1 MKKWPTHQAYIWER
15 VPFLRLLLPLIAGV
29 LLYSSFQAVSFIG
42 VSVIAL
48 IGFVVFALAAFAKSL
63 KQWMQ
68 YVRFTAVN
76 VMLIASAW
84 LLCYFNDIRNDK
96 TWFANAKAEAFVAR
110 VVNTPAEKEKT
121 WKLEVEILRTM
132 QGNAVNASEGK
143 AFVYVYKDEPALS
156 IHQGDTIILPDKW
169 QMIKRSG
176 NPFEFDYAAY
186 CNRNNIY
193 HQQFL
198 AANEIVQHAKTNPDD
213 LPLIQRM
220 HNWSVAAIARY
231 IKDAKVLGL
240 MQAMLVGEEANMDAD
255 LRQAY
260 SETGII
266 HIVAISGSHISFF
279 FLLITFLLRWIK
291 HKKWQWVKYIAAIPL
306 VWVYVMMSGAPPSAV
321 RAALMFSILGIG
333 FAFDKSSHSLN
344 HLLATAFILLCAEPM
359 WLYAIGFQLSFVAV
373 LSLIIF
379 YRSIY
384 KLYVPTNIVLRTLWQ
399 VIAASI
405 AAELLV
411 APLVVYYFH
420 LFPLQFIVANVVA
433 YLFMGIALIGGVL
446 LVAVSAVP
454 AIAILLARAIEW
466 VVTVFNN
473 LVYWL
478 QNVNPSPF
486 SFLQIDGV
494 ELLFLY
500 GVIAGIG
507 YYLLQK
513 NKRGL
518 YVGLASVVVLLV
530 LFNLDEW
537 DALHQHKLV
546 VYNINKINHVELI
559 EGKKHWVINTDT
571 IIDERKKNYVLKPAH
586 CGYGVWN
593 DRRYKNGRLFVVG
606 GKKVFVLDAMVGGD
620 SKFPVDYVIINFAA
634 CAEDVALVQA
644 MYSPMQIVLGNNI
657 SRTKQEAIATDASI
671 KGINIWVVS
680 RNGAFIL

>member
-1 MKKWPTHQAYIWER
+1 MKKWPTHEAYIWER
-15 VPFLRLLLPLIAGV
+15 VPFLRLLLPLVVGIQGYRYFSDFDLSVALAVVFISTLLFGV
-29 LLYSSFQAVSFIG
+29 FAFTKSIKKPLQYMRFASLH
-42 VSVIAL
+42 IAL
-48 IGFVVFALAAFAKSL
+48 IAA
-63 KQWMQ
+63 
-68 YVRFTAVN
+68 
-76 VMLIASAW
+76 AW
-84 LLCYFNDIRNDK
+84 LLCYFNDIRNNND
-96 TWFANAKAEAFVAR
+96 WFANERAEAFIAS

-121 WKLEVEILRTM
+121 WKLEVEVLHTIDGGT
-132 QGNAVNASEGK
+132 VKVSEGK
-143 AFVYVYKDEPALS
+143 AFVYVFKDEHPLN
-156 IHQGDTIILPDKW
+156 IHQGDTIMLPDKW
-169 QMIKRSG
+169 QLIKRSG

-193 HQQFL
+193 YQQFL
-198 AANEIVQHAKTNPDD
+198 AANEIALFAKTFPEN
-213 LPLIQRM
+213 LPFIQRL

-231 IKDAKVLGL
+231 IKDEKVLGL

-279 FLLITFLLRWIK
+279 FLLITFLLGWIK
-291 HKKWQWVKYIAAIPL
+291 HKKWQWVKYVAAIPL
-306 VWVYVMMSGAPPSAV
+306 VWVYVIMSGAPPSAV

-373 LSLIIF
+373 LSLILF
-379 YRSIY
+379 YRPIY
-384 KLYVPTNIVLRTLWQ
+384 KLYVPVNVVLRTLWQ
-399 VIAASI
+399 VVAASI

-433 YLFMGIALIGGVL
+433 YLFMGFALIGGVL
-446 LVAVSAVP
+446 LVALSAITP
-454 AIAILLARAIEW
+454 IATLLANAIEW
-466 VVTVFNN
+466 IVTVFNN

-478 QNVNPSPF
+478 QHANPRAF
-486 SFLQIDGV
+486 NFLQIDGA
-494 ELLFLY
+494 ELLLLY
-500 GVIAGIG
+500 VVITGVG

-518 YVGLASVVVLLV
+518 YVGLVSMVVLLA

-537 DALHQHKLV
+537 KALHQRNLV
-546 VYNINKINHVELI
+546 VYNINKINHIELI
-559 EGKKHWVINTDT
+559 DGKNHWVINTDT

-586 CGYGVWN
+586 CGYGVWRSR
-593 DRRYKNGRLFVVG
+593 DYKNDRLFVVR
-606 GKKVFVLDAMVGGD
+606 GKKILVLDAIEGGD
-620 SKFPVDYVIINFAA
+620 SKFPIDYVIINFAA
-634 CAEDVALVQA
+634 RAEDIAQVQA
-644 MYSPMQIVLGNNI
+644 MYSPVQIVLGNNI
-657 SRTKQEAIATDASI
+657 SRTKQEAIAADARA
-671 KGINIWVVS
+671 KGINIWAVS

>member
-1 MKKWPTHQAYIWER
+1 MKKWPTHEAYIWER
-15 VPFLRLLLPLIAGV
+15 VPFLRLLLPLVAGILVYRYFSGFDLSIV
-29 LLYSSFQAVSFIG
+29 LTVAFISMALFG
-42 VSVIAL
+42 VFAFTKSTKQHVQYLRFASLHIAL
-48 IGFVVFALAAFAKSL
+48 IAA
-63 KQWMQ
+63 
-68 YVRFTAVN
+68 
-76 VMLIASAW
+76 AW
-84 LLCYFNDIRNDK
+84 TLCYFNDIRNNKYWYGNKKVD
-96 TWFANAKAEAFVAR
+96 AFTAS

-121 WKLEVEILRTM
+121 WKLEVEVLHTIDGGT
-132 QGNAVNASEGK
+132 VKVSEGK
-143 AFVYVYKDEPALS
+143 AFVYVFKDEHALN
-156 IHQGDTIILPDKW
+156 IHQGDTIMLPDKW
-169 QMIKRSG
+169 QLIKRSG

-198 AANEIVQHAKTNPDD
+198 AANEIILFAKTPSEN
-213 LPLIQRM
+213 LPFIRRL
-220 HNWSVAAIARY
+220 HNWSVAAIAKY
-231 IKDAKVLGL
+231 IKDEKVLGL

-279 FLLITFLLRWIK
+279 FLLITFLLGWIK

-373 LSLIIF
+373 LSLILF
-379 YRSIY
+379 YKPIY
-384 KLYVPTNIVLRTLWQ
+384 KLYVPVNIVLRTLWQ
-399 VIAASI
+399 VVAASI

-433 YLFMGIALIGGVL
+433 YLFMGFALIGGVL
-446 LVAVSAVP
+446 LVALSAITP
-454 AIAILLARAIEW
+454 LATLLANAIEW
-466 VVTVFNN
+466 IVTVFNN
-473 LVYWL
+473 LVYRL
-478 QNVNPSPF
+478 QHANPRAF
-486 SFLQIDGV
+486 NFLQIDGV
-494 ELLFLY
+494 ELVLLY
-500 GVIAGIG
+500 VTITGIG

-518 YVGLASVVVLLV
+518 YVGLASTVVSLA

-537 DALHQHKLV
+537 KALHQHNLV

-559 EGKKHWVINTDT
+559 DGKKHWVINTDT

-586 CGYGVWN
+586 CGYGVWSS
-593 DRRYKNGRLFVVG
+593 RGYKNDRLFVVR
-606 GKKVFVLDAMVGGD
+606 GKRALVLDAMVLGD
-620 SKFPVDYVIINFAA
+620 SKFPVDYVIVNFAA
-634 CAEDVALVQA
+634 RAEDIAQVQA
-644 MYSPMQIVLGNNI
+644 MYSPVQIVLGNNI
-657 SRTKQEAIATDASI
+657 SRTKQEAIAADART
-671 KGINIWVVS
+671 KGINIWAVS

>member
-29 LLYSSFQAVSFIG
+29 LLYSSFQAIGFIG

-110 VVNTPAEKEKT
+110 VVNTPAGKEKT

-132 QGNAVNASEGK
+132 QGNAVKASEGK
-143 AFVYVYKDEPALS
+143 AFVYVYKHEHALS
-156 IHQGDTIILPDKW
+156 IHQGDTIMLPDKW

-198 AANEIVQHAKTNPDD
+198 AANEIVLFAKTNPDD

-231 IKDAKVLGL
+231 IKDEKVLGL
-240 MQAMLVGEEANMDAD
+240 MQAMLVGEEANMDTD

-279 FLLITFLLRWIK
+279 FLLITFLLGWIK

-379 YRSIY
+379 YRPIY
-384 KLYVPTNIVLRTLWQ
+384 KLYVPVNVVLRTLWQ
-399 VIAASI
+399 VVAASI

-446 LVAVSAVP
+446 LVALSAITPV
-454 AIAILLARAIEW
+454 ATALAGAIEW
-466 VVTVFNN
+466 IVTVFNN

-657 SRTKQEAIATDASI
+657 SRTKQEAIVTDASA
-671 KGINIWVVS
+671 KGINIWAVS

>member
-1 MKKWPTHQAYIWER
+1 MKKWPTHEAYIWER
-15 VPFLRLLLPLIAGV
+15 VPFLRLLLPLVAGILAYRYFSVFDLSVV
-29 LLYSSFQAVSFIG
+29 LAVVFISTLLFG
-42 VSVIAL
+42 IFAFTKSTKQPVQYLRFASLHIAL
-48 IGFVVFALAAFAKSL
+48 IAA
-63 KQWMQ
+63 
-68 YVRFTAVN
+68 
-76 VMLIASAW
+76 AW
-84 LLCYFNDIRNDK
+84 VLCYFNDIRNNKD
-96 TWFANAKAEAFVAR
+96 WFANEQAKAFVAR
-110 VVNTPAEKEKT
+110 VINAPVEKEKT
-121 WKLEVEILRTM
+121 WKLEVEVLRVI
-132 QGNAVNASEGK
+132 QVGKVKASEGK
-143 AFVYVYKDEPALS
+143 AFVYVFKDEHALN
-156 IHQGDTIILPDKW
+156 IHQGDTIMLPDKW
-169 QMIKRSG
+169 QLIKRSG
-176 NPFEFDYAAY
+176 NPFEFDYTAY

-193 HQQFL
+193 YQQFL
-198 AANEIVQHAKTNPDD
+198 AANEIVLFAKTVPEN
-213 LPLIQRM
+213 LPFIQRL

-231 IKDAKVLGL
+231 IKDEQVLGL

-279 FLLITFLLRWIK
+279 FLLITFLLGWIK

-373 LSLIIF
+373 LSLILF
-379 YRSIY
+379 YRPIY
-384 KLYVPTNIVLRTLWQ
+384 KLYVPVNVVLRTLWQ
-399 VIAASI
+399 VVAASI

-433 YLFMGIALIGGVL
+433 YLFMGFALIGGVL
-446 LVAVSAVP
+446 LVLLSAITPV
-454 AIAILLARAIEW
+454 ATVLANAIEW
-466 VVTVFNN
+466 IVTVFNN
-473 LVYWL
+473 LVFWL
-478 QNVNPSPF
+478 QNINPRSF

-494 ELLFLY
+494 ELALLY
-500 GVIAGIG
+500 VVITGVG

-518 YVGLASVVVLLV
+518 YVGLASTVVLLA

-537 DALHQHKLV
+537 KALHQHNLI
-546 VYNINKINHVELI
+546 VYNINKINHIELI
-559 EGKKHWVINTDT
+559 DGKKHWVINTDT

-586 CGYGVWN
+586 CGYGVWSS
-593 DRRYKNGRLFVVG
+593 RGYKNDKLFVLS
-606 GKKVFVLDAMVGGD
+606 GKRVLVLDSKVGAD
-620 SKFPVDYVIINFAA
+620 SKVSVDYVIVNFAA
-634 CAEDVALVQA
+634 RAEDIAQVQA
-644 MYSPMQIVLGNNI
+644 MYSPVQIVLGNNI
-657 SRTKQEAIATDASI
+657 SRTKQEAIVTDART
-671 KGINIWVVS
+671 KGINIWAVS

>member
-1 MKKWPTHQAYIWER
+1 MKKWPTHEAYIWER
-15 VPFLRLLLPLIAGV
+15 VPFLRLLLPLVAGILVYRYFSVFDLSVV
-29 LLYSSFQAVSFIG
+29 LAVVFISTLLFG
-42 VSVIAL
+42 IFAFTKSTNQLVQYLRFASLHIAL
-48 IGFVVFALAAFAKSL
+48 IAA
-63 KQWMQ
+63 
-68 YVRFTAVN
+68 
-76 VMLIASAW
+76 AW
-84 LLCYFNDIRNDK
+84 VLCYFNDIRNDK
-96 TWFANAKAEAFVAR
+96 DWFANKQAKAFVAR
-110 VVNTPAEKEKT
+110 VVSTPAEKERT
-121 WKLEVEILRTM
+121 WKLEVEVLRTIDA
-132 QGNAVNASEGK
+132 NTVKASEGK
-143 AFVYVYKDEPALS
+143 AFVYVFKDEHLLN
-156 IHQGDTIILPDKW
+156 IHQGDTIMLPDKW

-198 AANEIVQHAKTNPDD
+198 AANEIVLFAKT
-213 LPLIQRM
+213 LPQNLPFIQRL

-231 IKDAKVLGL
+231 IKDEQVLGL

-279 FLLITFLLRWIK
+279 FLLITFLLGWIK

-373 LSLIIF
+373 LSLILF
-379 YRSIY
+379 YRPIY
-384 KLYVPTNIVLRTLWQ
+384 KLYVPVNVVLRRLWQ
-399 VIAASI
+399 VVAASL

-411 APLVVYYFH
+411 SPLVVYYFH
-420 LFPLQFIVANVVA
+420 LFPLQFIVANVIA
-433 YLFMGIALIGGVL
+433 YLFMGFALIGGVL
-446 LVAVSAVP
+446 LVALSSLVP
-454 AIAILLARAIEW
+454 VATLLGSAIELI
-466 VVTVFNN
+466 VSVFNG
-473 LVYWL
+473 LVYGL
-478 QNVNPSPF
+478 QNVNPRAF
-486 SFLQIDGV
+486 NFLQIDGA
-494 ELLFLY
+494 ELVLLY
-500 GVIAGIG
+500 VVIAGIG

-518 YVGLASVVVLLV
+518 YVGLASMVVLLS

-537 DALHQHKLV
+537 KALHQHNLV
-546 VYNINKINHVELI
+546 VYNINKINHIELI
-559 EGKKHWVINTDT
+559 DGKKHWVINTDT

-593 DRRYKNGRLFVVG
+593 DRRYKNDRLFVVR
-606 GKKVFVLDAMVGGD
+606 GKKVLVLDAMDSGN
-620 SKFPVDYVIINFAA
+620 SKFPVDYVVINFAA
-634 CAEDVALVQA
+634 RPEDIAQVQA
-644 MYSPMQIVLGNNI
+644 TYSPVQIVLGNNI
-657 SRTKQEAIATDASI
+657 SRTKQEAIATDART
-671 KGINIWVVS
+671 KGINIWTVS
-680 RNGAFIL
+680 RNGTFIL

>member
-1 MKKWPTHQAYIWER
+1 MKKWPTHEAYIWER
-15 VPFLRLLLPLIAGV
+15 VPFLRLVLPLVVGILGYRYFSGFDLSAVLAITFISAALFGV
-29 LLYSSFQAVSFIG
+29 FAFTKSTKQ
-42 VSVIAL
+42 SVQYLRFASLHIAL
-48 IGFVVFALAAFAKSL
+48 IAA
-63 KQWMQ
+63 
-68 YVRFTAVN
+68 
-76 VMLIASAW
+76 AW
-84 LLCYFNDIRNDK
+84 VLCYFNDIRNDK
-96 TWFANAKAEAFVAR
+96 HWFANEQAEVFVSMI
-110 VVNTPAEKEKT
+110 VNTPVEKEKT
-121 WKLEVEILRTM
+121 WKLEVEVLRTID
-132 QGNAVNASEGK
+132 GSTVKASEGK
-143 AFVYVYKDEPALS
+143 AFVYVFKDEHALN
-156 IHQGDTIILPDKW
+156 IHLGDTIMLPDKW
-169 QMIKRSG
+169 QQIKRSG

-198 AANEIVQHAKTNPDD
+198 AANEIALFAKT
-213 LPLIQRM
+213 LPENLPFIQRL

-231 IKDAKVLGL
+231 IKDEQVLGL

-279 FLLITFLLRWIK
+279 FLLITFLLGWIK

-373 LSLIIF
+373 LSLILF
-379 YRSIY
+379 YRPIY
-384 KLYVPTNIVLRTLWQ
+384 KLYVPVNIVLRTLWQ
-399 VIAASI
+399 VVAASI

-433 YLFMGIALIGGVL
+433 YLFMGFALIGGVL
-446 LVAVSAVP
+446 LVVLSAITP
-454 AIAILLARAIEW
+454 IATLLANAIEW
-466 VVTVFNN
+466 IVTVFNN
-473 LVYWL
+473 LVYRL
-478 QNVNPSPF
+478 QHANPRALN
-486 SFLQIDGV
+486 FLQIDGV
-494 ELLFLY
+494 ELMLLY
-500 GVIAGIG
+500 VVIAGVG

-518 YVGLASVVVLLV
+518 YVGLASMVVLLG

-537 DALHQHKLV
+537 KALNQSKLV
-546 VYNINKINHVELI
+546 VYNINKINHIELI
-559 EGKKHWVINTDT
+559 EGKKHSVINTDT

-586 CGYGVWN
+586 CGYDVWD
-593 DRRYKNGRLFVVG
+593 DRRYKNDRLFVVR
-606 GKKVFVLDAMVGGD
+606 GKKILVLDAMEGGD
-620 SKFPVDYVIINFAA
+620 SKLPIDYVIINFVART
-634 CAEDVALVQA
+634 EDIVQVQA
-644 MYSPMQIVLGNNI
+644 MYSPVQIVLGNNI
-657 SRTKQEAIATDASI
+657 SRTKQEAIVTDART
-671 KGINIWVVS
+671 KTINIWAVS

>member
-1 MKKWPTHQAYIWER
+1 MKKWPTHEAYIWEW
-15 VPFLRLLLPLIAGV
+15 VPFLRLLLPLIVGIVCYKYFPEVGLNVMLALV
-29 LLYSSFQAVSFIG
+29 LSGA
-42 VSVIAL
+42 
-48 IGFVVFALAAFAKSL
+48 VVFAVSAFAKSL
-63 KQWMQ
+63 KPSIQ
-68 YVRFTAVN
+68 YLRFASLHIALITA
-76 VMLIASAW
+76 AW
-84 LLCYFNDIRNDK
+84 TLCYFNDIRNDRS
-96 TWFANAKAEAFVAR
+96 WFGDTNADAYVAR
-110 VVNTPAEKEKT
+110 VVNVPAEKEKT
-121 WKLEVEILRTM
+121 WKLEVEVLRALNN
-132 QGNAVNASEGK
+132 GAVKASEGK
-143 AFVYVYKDEPALS
+143 AFVYVFKDEYALN
-156 IHQGDTIILPDKW
+156 IHQGDTILLPDKW
-169 QMIKRSG
+169 QLIKRSG

-198 AANEIVQHAKTNPDD
+198 AANEILLFAKT
-213 LPLIQRM
+213 LPENLPFIQRL
-220 HNWSVAAIARY
+220 HNWSVAAIAKY
-231 IKDAKVLGL
+231 IKDEKVLGL

-279 FLLITFLLRWIK
+279 FLLITFLLGWIK

-373 LSLIIF
+373 LSLILF
-379 YRSIY
+379 YRPIY
-384 KLYVPTNIVLRTLWQ
+384 KLYVPVNVVLRTLWQ
-399 VIAASI
+399 VVAASI

-433 YLFMGIALIGGVL
+433 YLFMGFALIGGVL
-446 LVAVSAVP
+446 LVLLSAITPV
-454 AIAILLARAIEW
+454 ATVLANAIEW
-466 VVTVFNN
+466 IVTVFNN
-473 LVYWL
+473 LVYRL
-478 QNVNPSPF
+478 QHANPRAF
-486 SFLQIDGV
+486 NFLQIDGV
-494 ELLFLY
+494 ELALLY
-500 GVIAGIG
+500 VVITGVG

-518 YVGLASVVVLLV
+518 YVGLVSMVVLLA

-537 DALHQHKLV
+537 KALHQHNLV
-546 VYNINKINHVELI
+546 VYNINKINHIELI
-559 EGKKHWVINTDT
+559 DGKKHWVINTDT

-586 CGYGVWN
+586 CGYGVWSS
-593 DRRYKNGRLFVVG
+593 RGYKNDRLFVVR
-606 GKKVFVLDAMVGGD
+606 GKRALVLDAMVLGD
-620 SKFPVDYVIINFAA
+620 SKFPVDYVIVNFAA
-634 CAEDVALVQA
+634 RAEDIAQVQA
-644 MYSPMQIVLGNNI
+644 MYSPVQIVLGNNI
-657 SRTKQEAIATDASI
+657 SRTKQEAIAADART
-671 KGINIWVVS
+671 KGINIWAVS

>member
-1 MKKWPTHQAYIWER
+1 MKKWPTHEAYIWER
-15 VPFLRLLLPLIAGV
+15 VPFLRLLLPLVAGV
-29 LLYSSFQAVSFIG
+29 LLYSSFQAVGIIG

-48 IGFVVFALAAFAKSL
+48 IGFVVFAVAAFTKSV

-68 YVRFTAVN
+68 YVRFAAVN
-76 VMLIASAW
+76 VALIASAW

-96 TWFANAKAEAFVAR
+96 TWYANTNAISFVVRISDA
-110 VVNTPAEKEKT
+110 PIEKEKT
-121 WKLEVEILRTM
+121 WKLKVDVLSSIKDDSVR
-132 QGNAVNASEGK
+132 ASTGK
-143 AFVYVYKDEPALS
+143 AFVYVYKDEHALN
-156 IHQGDTIILPDKW
+156 IHQGNTLILPNKW
-169 QMIKRSG
+169 QAIRSSG
-176 NPFEFDYAAY
+176 NPFEFDYQAY

-198 AANEIVQHAKTNPDD
+198 ATNEIVLFAKTQSDN
-213 LPLIQRM
+213 LPLIQRL
-220 HNWSVAAIARY
+220 HNWSVEALAKY
-231 IKDAKVLGL
+231 IHDEKVLGL

-279 FLLITFLLRWIK
+279 FLLITFLLGWIK
-291 HKKWQWVKYIAAIPL
+291 HKKWQLVKYIAAIPL

-379 YRSIY
+379 YRPIY

-399 VIAASI
+399 VVAASI

-420 LFPLQFIVANVVA
+420 LFPLQFIVANVIA

-446 LVAVSAVP
+446 LVALSAITPV
-454 AIAILLARAIEW
+454 AMVLANAIEW
-466 VVTVFNN
+466 IVTMFNN

-478 QNVNPSPF
+478 QNVNPRTF
-486 SFLQIDGV
+486 NFLQIDGV
-494 ELLFLY
+494 ELVLLY
-500 GVIAGIG
+500 MVITGFG
-507 YYLLQK
+507 YYLLRK

-518 YVGLASVVVLLV
+518 YVGLASMVLLIA

-537 DALHQHKLV
+537 KALHQHNLV
-546 VYNINKINHVELI
+546 VYNINKINHIELI
-559 EGKKHWVINTDT
+559 DGKKHWVINTDT

-586 CGYGVWN
+586 SGYRVWN
-593 DRRYKNGRLFVVG
+593 GRSYENDRLFVIG
-606 GKKVFVLDAMVGGD
+606 GKKVLVLDTFMSSEG
-620 SKFPVDYVIINFAA
+620 KLLVDYVIINFTPS
-634 CAEDVALVQA
+634 AEELERVHMQ
-644 MYSPMQIVLGNNI
+644 YSPKQIVLGNNI
-657 SRTKQEAIATDASI
+657 SHTKQEVLATACQL
-671 KGINIWVVS
+671 KGINIWAVS

>member
-1 MKKWPTHQAYIWER
+1 MKKWPTHEAYIWER
-15 VPFLRLLLPLIAGV
+15 VPFLRLLLPLIAGILGYKCFPGISLYVMLAIV
-29 LLYSSFQAVSFIG
+29 LAGIVLF
-42 VSVIAL
+42 SVL
-48 IGFVVFALAAFAKSL
+48 AFAKSL
-63 KQWMQ
+63 KLAVQ
-68 YVRFTAVN
+68 YLRFTSLHIA
-76 VMLIASAW
+76 LIAAAW
-84 LLCYFNDIRNDK
+84 TVCYFNDIRNNKD
-96 TWFANAKAEAFVAR
+96 WFANSKADAFVAR
-110 VVNTPAEKEKT
+110 VVNMPAEKEKT
-121 WKLEVEILRTM
+121 WKLEVEVLHIL
-132 QGNAVNASEGK
+132 QSNEVKASEGK
-143 AFVYVYKDEPALS
+143 AFVYVYKDVHPLN
-156 IHQGDTIILPDKW
+156 IRQGDTIILPDKW

-186 CNRNNIY
+186 CNRNSIY
-193 HQQFL
+193 YQQFI
-198 AANEIVQHAKTNPDD
+198 APNEIVVYAKTLPEN

-220 HNWSVAAIARY
+220 HNWSVAQLAKY
-231 IKDAKVLGL
+231 IHDKKVLGL

-279 FLLITFLLRWIK
+279 FLLITFLLGWIK

-306 VWVYVMMSGAPPSAV
+306 VWIYVMMSGAPPSAV
-321 RAALMFSILGIG
+321 RAALMFSILGVG

-344 HLLATAFILLCAEPM
+344 QLLATAFILLCAEPM

-384 KLYVPTNIVLRTLWQ
+384 KLYVPTNIVLRTVWQ
-399 VIAASI
+399 VVAASI

-420 LFPLQFIVANVVA
+420 LFPLQFIVANVIA

-446 LVAVSAVP
+446 LVAVSAMP
-454 AIAILLARAIEW
+454 AAATLLASAIEW
-466 VVTVFNN
+466 IVTVFNN

-478 QNVNPSPF
+478 QHVNPRLF
-486 SFLQIDGV
+486 NFLQIDGA
-494 ELLFLY
+494 ELLLLY
-500 GVIAGIG
+500 VAIAGVG
-507 YYLLQK
+507 YYLLQQ

-518 YVGLASVVVLLV
+518 YVGLASTVLLLA

-537 DALHQHKLV
+537 KALNQRNLV
-546 VYNINKINHVELI
+546 VYNINKINHIELI
-559 EGKKHWVINTDT
+559 EGKKHWVIHTDT

-593 DRRYKNGRLFVVG
+593 DKRYKNDRLFVLG

-644 MYSPMQIVLGNNI
+644 MYSPVQIVLGNNI
-657 SRTKQEAIATDASI
+657 SRTKQEAIVTDASA
-671 KGINIWVVS
+671 KGINIWAVS

>member
-1 MKKWPTHQAYIWER
+1 MKKWPTHEAYIWER
-15 VPFLRLLLPLIAGV
+15 VPFLRLLLPLVVGILCYRYFSGFDLSVALAVVFVSTLLFGV
-29 LLYSSFQAVSFIG
+29 FAFTKSIKKPVQYLRFASLH
-42 VSVIAL
+42 IAL
-48 IGFVVFALAAFAKSL
+48 IAA
-63 KQWMQ
+63 
-68 YVRFTAVN
+68 
-76 VMLIASAW
+76 AW
-84 LLCYFNDIRNDK
+84 TLCYCNDIRNNKD
-96 TWFANAKAEAFVAR
+96 WFANERAEAFIAR
-110 VVNTPAEKEKT
+110 VVSTPAEKEKT
-121 WKLEVEILRTM
+121 WKLEVEVLRTIA
-132 QGNAVNASEGK
+132 GSTVKASDGK
-143 AFVYVYKDEPALS
+143 AFVYVYKDEHALS
-156 IHQGDTIILPDKW
+156 IHQGDAVMLPDKW
-169 QMIKRSG
+169 QLIKRSG

-198 AANEIVQHAKTNPDD
+198 AANEIVLYAKTSPEN
-213 LPLIQRM
+213 LPYIQCL

-231 IKDAKVLGL
+231 IKDGKVLGL

-321 RAALMFSILGIG
+321 RAALMFSILGVG

-373 LSLIIF
+373 LSLILF
-379 YRSIY
+379 YRPIY
-384 KLYVPTNIVLRTLWQ
+384 KLYVPVNVVLRTLWQ
-399 VIAASI
+399 VVAASI

-420 LFPLQFIVANVVA
+420 LFPLQFIVANVIA
-433 YLFMGIALIGGVL
+433 YLFMGFALIGGVL
-446 LVAVSAVP
+446 LVALSAVTP
-454 AIAILLARAIEW
+454 VAMVLANAIEW
-466 VVTVFNN
+466 IVTVFNN

-478 QNVNPSPF
+478 QHANPRALN
-486 SFLQIDGV
+486 FLQIDGV
-494 ELLFLY
+494 ELMLLY
-500 GVIAGIG
+500 VVIAGVG

-518 YVGLASVVVLLV
+518 YVGLASMVVLLG

-537 DALHQHKLV
+537 RVLQQRNLV
-546 VYNINKINHVELI
+546 VYNINKINHIELI

-593 DRRYKNGRLFVVG
+593 YRGYKNDRVLVVA
-606 GKKVFVLDAMVGGD
+606 GKKLLILDGLINTA
-620 SKFPVDYVIINFAA
+620 STFPVDYVIMNYTPKP
-634 CAEDVALVQA
+634 EDLQQVQKQ
-644 MYSPMQIVLGNNI
+644 YNPLLIVLGNNI
-657 SRTKQEAIATDASI
+657 SRTKQEAIVTDART
-671 KGINIWVVS
+671 KTINIWAVS

>member
-1 MKKWPTHQAYIWER
+1 MKKWPTHEAYIWER
-15 VPFLRLLLPLIAGV
+15 VPFLRLVLPLVAGILGYRYFSGFDLSV
-29 LLYSSFQAVSFIG
+29 ALAVVFISAAFFG
-42 VSVIAL
+42 VFAFTKSIKQPMQYLRFASLHIAL
-48 IGFVVFALAAFAKSL
+48 IAA
-63 KQWMQ
+63 
-68 YVRFTAVN
+68 
-76 VMLIASAW
+76 AW
-84 LLCYFNDIRNDK
+84 TLCCFNDIRNDK
-96 TWFANAKAEAFVAR
+96 DWFANERSEAFVAR
-110 VVNTPAEKEKT
+110 VVSTPAEKEKT
-121 WKLEVEILRTM
+121 WKLEVEVLRTIA
-132 QGNAVNASEGK
+132 GSKVKASGGK
-143 AFVYVYKDEPALS
+143 AFVYVYKDEHALN
-156 IHQGDTIILPDKW
+156 IHQGDTIMLPDKW
-169 QMIKRSG
+169 QLIKRSG

-198 AANEIVQHAKTNPDD
+198 AANEIALFAKTFPEN
-213 LPLIQRM
+213 LPFIQRL

-231 IKDAKVLGL
+231 IKDEKVLGL

-279 FLLITFLLRWIK
+279 FLLITFLLGWIK

-344 HLLATAFILLCAEPM
+344 HLLATVFILLCAEPM

-373 LSLIIF
+373 LSLILF
-379 YRSIY
+379 YRPLY
-384 KLYVPTNIVLRTLWQ
+384 KVYVPVNIVLRRLWQ
-399 VIAASI
+399 VVAASI

-433 YLFMGIALIGGVL
+433 YLFMGFALIGGVL
-446 LVAVSAVP
+446 LVLLSAITPV
-454 AIAILLARAIEW
+454 ATVLANAIEW
-466 VVTVFNN
+466 IVTVFNN

-478 QNVNPSPF
+478 QHANPRAF
-486 SFLQIDGV
+486 NFLQIDGV
-494 ELLFLY
+494 ELVLLY
-500 GVIAGIG
+500 VTITGIG

-518 YVGLASVVVLLV
+518 YVGLASMVVLLA

-537 DALHQHKLV
+537 KALHQHNLV
-546 VYNINKINHVELI
+546 VYNINKINHIELI
-559 EGKKHWVINTDT
+559 DGKKHWVINTDT

-593 DRRYKNGRLFVVG
+593 DRRYKKDRLFVVR
-606 GKKVFVLDAMVGGD
+606 GKRTLVLDAMVLGD
-620 SKFPVDYVIINFAA
+620 SKFPVDYVIVNFAA
-634 CAEDVALVQA
+634 RAEDIAQAQA
-644 MYSPMQIVLGNNI
+644 MYSPVQIVLGNNI
-657 SRTKQEAIATDASI
+657 SRTQQEAIATDART
-671 KGINIWVVS
+671 KGINIWAVS